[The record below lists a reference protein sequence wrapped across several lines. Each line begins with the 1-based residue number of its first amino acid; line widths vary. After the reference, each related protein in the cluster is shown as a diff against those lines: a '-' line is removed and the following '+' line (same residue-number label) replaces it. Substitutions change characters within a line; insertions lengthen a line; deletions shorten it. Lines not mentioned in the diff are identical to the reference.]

1 MVLTDKERIENINS
15 LNKIAGDLMRFAHEI
30 RSAKRVIRIG
40 PGEIAAS
47 LLVHPVRTECAPSKA
62 TLNKDSSGPTKSA
75 FYSRCEHKL
84 PTYRV
89 SVQQIRC
96 VTSGEVFVG

>member
-1 MVLTDKERIENINS
+1 MVLTDRQRIEYIND
-15 LNKIAGDLMRFAHEI
+15 LNKIAGDLMSFVHEV
-30 RSAKRVIRIG
+30 RSAKRVIKIG

-47 LLVHPVRTECAPSKA
+47 LLVHPVRTERAPSKA
-62 TLNKDSSGPTKSA
+62 MFNKDSSGPTKSA

-89 SVQQIRC
+89 NVQQVRC
-96 VTSGEVFVG
+96 VNSGEVFVG